1 MRLLQL
7 ILSRNYVTNASVKL
21 NTLQENIKYFKNI
34 YSEIKSSP
42 ILYFDHLILPSFP
55 GLSKRETADLLK
67 NNPAIYLTNKDDI
80 EDSYKMLT
88 QLNIDVNN
96 LAKHPAILNLKS
108 NILENRYVSL
118 KESGFKSIDLELL
131 AKYLYIMNR
140 SIRTLKMYDK
150 IDGEF
155 NVGEEL
161 IRVLNCPEM
170 DVTSIVD
177 EEDSLLKNRERLLIN
192 YFQHKLKMDP
202 LEVETFKQNHVIKIR
217 HKSFIQLTKCL
228 HLLVQEF
235 RFGNKEIIEH
245 PFLLTADPNNMEKL
259 LFEVKTIF
267 GRDVRDIAMNR
278 PIFLMTNWKSIL
290 EIIELLEKSNIPN
303 SSLHY
308 LLTLFA
314 LEPETVSQRLDEL
327 QSIEE
332 LNVLKEH
339 PQILRLIYYQNKAL
353 HRLGY
358 LKQMKVKCPS
368 INVLSGHTEI
378 FEKFVRSA
386 SDGSKS
392 RQIIFYLS
400 KLLDI
405 GEEELKGQLN
415 KHSQWP
421 HISVLTLK
429 NTVEYLFG
437 QGFGKLHLRDNIIIV
452 FYPM

>member
-1 MRLLQL
+1 M
-7 ILSRNYVTNASVKL
+7 
-21 NTLQENIKYFKNI
+21 
-34 YSEIKSSP
+34 
-42 ILYFDHLILPSFP
+42 
-55 GLSKRETADLLK
+55 LK

-80 EDSYKMLT
+80 EDSLKMLSK
-88 QLNIDVNN
+88 LNIDVSG
-96 LAKHPAILNLKS
+96 LAKTPAILKLKS
-108 NILENRYVSL
+108 NILENRYQSL
-118 KESGFKSIDLELL
+118 QESGFKSIDLELL
-131 AKYLYIMNR
+131 SKYLYVMNR
-140 SIRTLKMYDK
+140 SIKLLKMYDM
-150 IDGEF
+150 IESDF
-155 NVGEEL
+155 NVGDRL
-161 IRVLNCPEM
+161 VGLLNCPEI
-170 DVTSIVD
+170 DVNVLVK
-177 EEDSLLKNRERLLIN
+177 EEDSLLKNRERLLIH

-202 LEVETFKQNHVIKIR
+202 QQTETFKANHVIKIR
-217 HKSFIQLTKCL
+217 HKSFVQLNKCL
-228 HLLVQEF
+228 DLLVREF
-235 RFGNKEIIEH
+235 KFGNKEIIEH
-245 PFLLTADPNNMEKL
+245 PFVLTADPNNMEKL
-259 LFEVKTIF
+259 LYEVKTIF
-267 GRDVRDIAMNR
+267 GRDVREIAMNR

-405 GEEELKGQLN
+405 SEDDLKAQLN
-415 KHSQWP
+415 RHSQWP
-421 HISVLTLK
+421 HISVLSLK

-437 QGFGKLHLRDNIIIV
+437 QGFDKPHLRENIIIV

>member
-1 MRLLQL
+1 M
-7 ILSRNYVTNASVKL
+7 LSKL
-21 NTLQENIKYFKNI
+21 NMDM
-34 YSEIKSSP
+34 KS
-42 ILYFDHLILPSFP
+42 
-55 GLSKRETADLLK
+55 
-67 NNPAIYLTNKDDI
+67 
-80 EDSYKMLT
+80 
-88 QLNIDVNN
+88 
-96 LAKHPAILNLKS
+96 LAKHPAILKLKS
-108 NILENRYVSL
+108 NILENRFQCMH
-118 KESGFKSIDLELL
+118 ESGFKRIDLELL
-131 AKYLYIMNR
+131 SKYLYIMNR
-140 SIRTLKMYDK
+140 SIKLLKTYDL
-150 IDGEF
+150 IESDF
-155 NVGEEL
+155 NVGGQL
-161 IRVLNCPEM
+161 VRLLNCPDINGEAL
-170 DVTSIVD
+170 VK
-177 EEDSLLKNRERLLIN
+177 EEDSLLKNRERLLIH

-202 LEVETFKQNHVIKIR
+202 VQAETFKSNHVIKIR
-217 HKSFIQLTKCL
+217 HKSFDQLTKCL
-228 HLLVQEF
+228 DLLVQEF

-245 PFLLTADPNNMEKL
+245 PFLLTADPNNMAKL

-314 LEPETVSQRLDEL
+314 LEPETVSQRLEEL

-405 GEEELKGQLN
+405 GEEDMKVQLN
-415 KHSQWP
+415 KHTQWS
-421 HISVLTLK
+421 HISVLSLK
-429 NTVEYLFG
+429 NTVEYLFDR
-437 QGFGKLHLRDNIIIV
+437 GFDKPHLRENIIIV

>member
-1 MRLLQL
+1 M
-7 ILSRNYVTNASVKL
+7 SRFCL
-21 NTLQENIKYFKNI
+21 
-34 YSEIKSSP
+34 KSIFLATDP
-42 ILYFDHLILPSFP
+42 LVP
-55 GLSKRETADLLK
+55 GLSKRQTAELLK
-67 NNPAIYLTNKDDI
+67 TNPAIYLTNKDDI
-80 EDSYKMLT
+80 EDSCKMLSK
-88 QLNIDVNN
+88 LNMDMKS
-96 LAKHPAILNLKS
+96 LAKHPAILKLKS
-108 NILENRYVSL
+108 NILENRFQCMH
-118 KESGFKSIDLELL
+118 ESGFKRIDLELL
-131 AKYLYIMNR
+131 SKYLYIMNR
-140 SIRTLKMYDK
+140 SIKLLKTYDL
-150 IDGEF
+150 IESDF
-155 NVGEEL
+155 NVGGQL
-161 IRVLNCPEM
+161 VRLLNCPDINGEAL
-170 DVTSIVD
+170 VK
-177 EEDSLLKNRERLLIN
+177 EEDSLLKNRERLLIH

-202 LEVETFKQNHVIKIR
+202 VQAETFKSNHVIKIR
-217 HKSFIQLTKCL
+217 HKSFDQLTKCL
-228 HLLVQEF
+228 DLLVQEF

-245 PFLLTADPNNMEKL
+245 PFLLTADPNNMAKL

-314 LEPETVSQRLDEL
+314 LEPETVSQRLEEL

-405 GEEELKGQLN
+405 GEEDMKVQLN
-415 KHSQWP
+415 KHTQWS
-421 HISVLTLK
+421 HISVLSLK
-429 NTVEYLFG
+429 NTVEYLFDR
-437 QGFGKLHLRDNIIIV
+437 GFDKPHLRENIIIV

>member
-1 MRLLQL
+1 MLL
-7 ILSRNYVTNASVKL
+7 N
-21 NTLQENIKYFKNI
+21 
-34 YSEIKSSP
+34 
-42 ILYFDHLILPSFP
+42 
-55 GLSKRETADLLK
+55 
-67 NNPAIYLTNKDDI
+67 
-80 EDSYKMLT
+80 
-88 QLNIDVNN
+88 LNIDVKA
-96 LAKHPAILNLKS
+96 LPKHPAILKLKS
-108 NILENRYVSL
+108 TILENRYQSL
-118 KESGFKSIDLELL
+118 RESGFKAIDLELL
-131 AKYLYIMNR
+131 SKYLYIMNR
-140 SIRTLKMYDK
+140 SIYLLKMYDM
-150 IDGEF
+150 IDSSV
-155 NVGEEL
+155 NVGDHL
-161 IRVLNCPEM
+161 VRLLNCPEI
-170 DVTSIVD
+170 DAGALVK
-177 EEDSLLKNRERLLIN
+177 ENDSLLKNRERLLIN
-192 YFQHKLKMDP
+192 YFQHKLKMDAKQ
-202 LEVETFKQNHVIKIR
+202 VETFKANHVIKIR
-217 HKSFIQLTKCL
+217 HKSFVQLTKCL
-228 HLLVQEF
+228 DLLVQEF

-267 GRDVRDIAMNR
+267 GRDVRDIAQNR

-290 EIIELLEKSNIPN
+290 EIIELLQKSNIPN

-400 KLLDI
+400 KLLDMS
-405 GEEELKGQLN
+405 EEDLKVQLN
-415 KHSQWP
+415 KHTQWS
-421 HISVLTLK
+421 HISVLSLK

-437 QGFGKLHLRDNIIIV
+437 QGFHKQHLRDNIVIV

>member
-1 MRLLQL
+1 M
-7 ILSRNYVTNASVKL
+7 L
-21 NTLQENIKYFKNI
+21 N
-34 YSEIKSSP
+34 
-42 ILYFDHLILPSFP
+42 
-55 GLSKRETADLLK
+55 
-67 NNPAIYLTNKDDI
+67 
-80 EDSYKMLT
+80 

-96 LAKHPAILNLKS
+96 LAKHPAILKLKS
-108 NILENRYVSL
+108 NILENRYQCL
-118 KESGFKSIDLELL
+118 MESGFDTVNLELL
-131 AKYLYIMNR
+131 SKYLYVMNR
-140 SIRTLKMYDK
+140 SIKLLKMYEM
-150 IDGEF
+150 IDVDL
-155 NVGEEL
+155 NVGEKL
-161 IRVLNCPEM
+161 VQLLNCPEI
-170 DVTSIVD
+170 DSSLVK
-177 EEDSLLKNRERLLIN
+177 ENDSLLKNRERLLIH
-192 YFQHKLKMDP
+192 YFQHKLNMDP
-202 LEVETFKQNHVIKIR
+202 LQAETFKSNHVIKIR
-217 HKSFIQLTKCL
+217 HKSFQQLTKCL
-228 HLLVQEF
+228 DLLVQEF

-245 PFLLTADPNNMEKL
+245 PFLLTADPNNMAKL

-267 GRDVRDIAMNR
+267 GRDVRDIAANR

-314 LEPETVSQRLDEL
+314 LEPDTVSQRLEEL

-405 GEEELKGQLN
+405 GEDELKVQLN
-415 KHSQWP
+415 RHTQWS

-437 QGFGKLHLRDNIIIV
+437 KGFDKPHLRENIIIV

>member
-1 MRLLQL
+1 MVGE
-7 ILSRNYVTNASVKL
+7 S
-21 NTLQENIKYFKNI
+21 
-34 YSEIKSSP
+34 SEIG
-42 ILYFDHLILPSFP
+42 LIHFIS
-55 GLSKRETADLLK
+55 GLSKRETAELLRT
-67 NNPAIYLTNKDDI
+67 NPAIYLTNKDDI
-80 EDSYKMLT
+80 EDSYKMLRK
-88 QLNIDVNN
+88 LNIDVKT
-96 LAKHPAILNLKS
+96 LPKFPAILKQKS
-108 NILENRYVSL
+108 NILENRYQSL
-118 KESGFKSIDLELL
+118 TECGFRSINLELL
-131 AKYLYIMNR
+131 SKYVYIMNR
-140 SIRTLKMYDK
+140 SIEMLKVYDM
-150 IDGEF
+150 IPSDV
-155 NVGEEL
+155 NVGEKLAAILKFPEFS
-161 IRVLNCPEM
+161 VLVKEQ
-170 DVTSIVD
+170 
-177 EEDSLLKNRERLLIN
+177 DSLLKNRERLLIN

-202 LEVETFKQNHVIKIR
+202 SQSETFKSNHVLKIR
-217 HKSFIQLTKCL
+217 HKSFDQLTKCL
-228 HLLVQEF
+228 DLLVQEF

-245 PFLLTADPNNMEKL
+245 PFLLTADPNNMAKL

-267 GRDVRDIAMNR
+267 GRDVREIAMNR

-314 LEPETVSQRLDEL
+314 LEPETVSQRLEEL

-332 LNVLKEH
+332 LNVLKQH

-405 GEEELKGQLN
+405 AEEELKVQLS
-415 KHSQWP
+415 KHSQWS

-429 NTVEYLFG
+429 ETVEYLFS
-437 QGFGKLHLRDNIIIV
+437 QGFDKQHLRDNIIIV